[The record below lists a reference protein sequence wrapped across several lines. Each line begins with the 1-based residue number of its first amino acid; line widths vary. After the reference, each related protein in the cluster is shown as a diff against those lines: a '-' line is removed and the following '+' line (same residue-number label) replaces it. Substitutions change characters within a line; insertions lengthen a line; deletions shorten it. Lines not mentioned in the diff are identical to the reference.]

1 MGHKVVLMAR
11 SPFFKDLLEGQR
23 GFLWKKEKGMTED
36 GQGGHGARRGIAQ
49 VIVEVEVPDSFAT
62 FLSVMRY
69 VYTGRLIA
77 TEEEWGRTFGDH
89 ERKVA
94 AEEVELYGEVY
105 EGDEDEGGTTGKD
118 ARGDGGGDG
127 TGETKSASG
136 GNGGSGGNNNKAGS
150 SYSDPAAASEQAIQ
164 AVVAAAKAAN
174 RYRLW
179 GLKALCEARLERWV
193 LSLSKASLAAAP
205 SWSSSPSHSF
215 SSSSPSSSTSLSSIR
230 STNMSLLRVADQL
243 SMPRLRSAAMHSIAV
258 DLPAAV
264 YEDEDD
270 AREEEANRRTH
281 GASGASG
288 ANGASGASGVHGA
301 KKKTGRASRGEKSI
315 TTLTSP
321 LHALVE
327 ASPHLLGD
335 IVDSMR
341 IQRQQHLWRQ
351 EKMVA
356 EADHEA
362 SRAAKG
368 IGRKDEIEIERQKL
382 YDEESFYQNQP
393 IPYMVIIGVI
403 FCSVLYS
410 NINVVSEANPWIIP
424 GTALLSMEVR
434 PCLVWRYGLA

>member
-1 MGHKVVLMAR
+1 
-11 SPFFKDLLEGQR
+11 
-23 GFLWKKEKGMTED
+23 
-36 GQGGHGARRGIAQ
+36 
-49 VIVEVEVPDSFAT
+49 
-62 FLSVMRY
+62 
-69 VYTGRLIA
+69 
-77 TEEEWGRTFGDH
+77 
-89 ERKVA
+89 
-94 AEEVELYGEVY
+94 
-105 EGDEDEGGTTGKD
+105 
-118 ARGDGGGDG
+118 
-127 TGETKSASG
+127 
-136 GNGGSGGNNNKAGS
+136 
-150 SYSDPAAASEQAIQ
+150 
-164 AVVAAAKAAN
+164 
-174 RYRLW
+174 
-179 GLKALCEARLERWV
+179 
-193 LSLSKASLAAAP
+193 
-205 SWSSSPSHSF
+205 
-215 SSSSPSSSTSLSSIR
+215 
-230 STNMSLLRVADQL
+230 
-243 SMPRLRSAAMHSIAV
+243 MHSIAV

-281 GASGASG
+281 GASGAS
-288 ANGASGASGVHGA
+288 GA

-368 IGRKDEIEIERQKL
+368 IGRKDEIEIERKKL

-424 GTALLSMEVR
+424 GTALLSI
-434 PCLVWRYGLA
+434 CLVSA